1 MKGLKTG
8 AIQARH
14 WLVGAWCVAA
24 AWLVPGF
31 LPGGGEA
38 WGQIESPEWI
48 NLSAPTTYNVAGL
61 SVLGAEH
68 TDVQAIKLF
77 SALQVGQSI
86 EIPGEAVRR
95 AITNLWDQDL
105 FADIQIEVAEV
116 RGRDAYL
123 VIRVRELPRLTR
135 YTITGVGRSEQE
147 TVKGKIDLLTG
158 RIVDD
163 NVKAVA
169 TKRIRDHYI
178 DKGFLDVQIN
188 IEELP
193 DTLFANGS
201 KLRIDIDKGD
211 KVKVNQI
218 VFHGVEAF
226 EPELLARKMKDT
238 KERRWWR
245 FYKPSKYL
253 ENSFLSDLDKVVN
266 HYHAEGYRNARI
278 LADSLRRDD
287 EGQVRLDVYVEEGSP
302 FYFGDITFTGNTKYR
317 TTQLDSLLDIRRGEV
332 FSLARLETR
341 VFMDPKG
348 MDLSSLYQDDG
359 YLTFQARPLEK
370 RVVGDTID
378 IEIRMMEGQQFRIGR
393 VSVQGNSKTNDHVIY
408 REIRTRPGD
417 LFSRTDI
424 IRTQRELSQLGYFN
438 PEAFGVNPIQH
449 PEDGTVD
456 IEYTVEEKPSDQIE
470 LSGGWGGGRVVGTLG
485 ISFTNF
491 AASRMFNKGAWRP
504 IPTGDGQRL
513 SLRAQS
519 NGLYF
524 QSYNF
529 SFTEPWLGGK
539 KPNSLS
545 FSVWR
550 SIQSNGQPRLVEGE
564 INEARQSLQI
574 TGAQLGLGQRWKK
587 PDDWFV
593 FQTALSYQHFNLND
607 FGSFFSFSN
616 GRANNLALTAV
627 VGRNSV
633 SDPIFPVWG
642 SNIEVSVKAT
652 PPYSAFRPDDFY
664 QNEDGTSVDDQ
675 TRYRWVEYHKWKVK
689 AEWFTPLTQSGGENP
704 KSLVLRTA
712 AGLGMIGQYN
722 RVAGLS
728 PFERFYLGGV
738 FLSGFVL
745 DGREILNLRGYDDLS
760 LTNPDRNTG
769 APVVA
774 KYSAE
779 LRYPLS
785 TNPSATIY
793 TLAFVEGGNT
803 WEDPRAL
810 NPFQVYRSAG
820 VGLRIFLPMFGLLG
834 LDYGWRLDDIP
845 SVPNMAR
852 GQFHFSMGM
861 NMGEL

>member
-1 MKGLKTG
+1 MCALGL
-8 AIQARH
+8 
-14 WLVGAWCVAA
+14 AA
-24 AWLVPGF
+24 GLAANAQTEP
-31 LPGGGEA
+31 PA
-38 WGQIESPEWI
+38 WI
-48 NLSAPTTYNVAGL
+48 NLDAPTTYKVAGL

-77 SALQVGQSI
+77 SALQVGQEI
-86 EIPGEAVRR
+86 EIPGEAIRR
-95 AITNLWDQDL
+95 AVTNLWGQDL
-105 FADIQIEVAEV
+105 FADIQIDVAEV

-123 VIRVRELPRLTR
+123 VIHVTELPRLTR

-163 NVKAVA
+163 NVRAVA
-169 TKRIRDHYI
+169 TKRIRDHYVE
-178 DKGFLDVQIN
+178 KGFLDVAITMDQV
-188 IEELP
+188 P
-193 DTLFANGS
+193 DTMFANGV
-201 KLRIDIDKGD
+201 KLRIHIDKGE
-211 KVKVNQI
+211 KVKVDEL
-218 VFHGVEAF
+218 VFHGVSAF
-226 EPELLARKMKDT
+226 EPEVLARKMKDT

-253 ENSFLSDLDKVVN
+253 EGSFLADLDKVVA
-266 HYHAEGYRNARI
+266 HYHSEGYRNARI
-278 LADSLRRDD
+278 LSDSLSRTP
-287 EGQVRLDVYVEEGSP
+287 EGQVRLDVVVEEGNP

-317 TTQLDSLLDIRRGEV
+317 TTQLDSLLDIQRGEV
-332 FSLARLETR
+332 FSMSRLETR

-348 MDLSSLYQDDG
+348 LDLSSLYQDDG
-359 YLTFQARPLEK
+359 YLTFQARPMEK
-370 RVVGDTID
+370 RVEGDTID
-378 IEIRMMEGQQFRIGR
+378 IEIRMMEGQQFSIGR
-393 VSVQGNSKTNDHVIY
+393 VTVQGNSKTSDHVIY

-438 PEAFGVNPIQH
+438 PEAFGVNPVQH

-491 AASRMFNKGAWRP
+491 AASKMFKKGAWRP

-529 SFTEPWLGGK
+529 SFTEPWMGGK

-545 FSVWR
+545 VSVWR
-550 SIQSNGQPRLVEGE
+550 SIQSNGQPKTLDGE
-564 INEARQSLQI
+564 INEARQSLEI
-574 TGAQLGLGQRWKK
+574 TGAQIGLGQRWKK

-593 FQTALSYQHFNLND
+593 FQAALSYQHFILNE

-616 GRANNLALTAV
+616 GRANNVALTAV

-642 SNIEVSVKAT
+642 SNVEVSVKAT
-652 PPYSAFRPDDFY
+652 PPYSAFRPDGFY
-664 QNEDGTSVDDQ
+664 VNEDGSPVDDQ
-675 TRYRWVEYHKWKVK
+675 TRFRWVEYHKWKVK
-689 AEWFTPLTQSGGENP
+689 AEWYTPLTQSGGENP

-712 AGLGMIGQYN
+712 AGVGLIGSYN
-722 RVAGLS
+722 RQAGLS

-760 LTNPDRNTG
+760 LTAPDRNTG

-793 TLAFVEGGNT
+793 TLAFLEGGNT
-803 WEDPRAL
+803 WADPRAF

-820 VGLRIFLPMFGLLG
+820 VGMRIFLPMFGLLG
-834 LDYGWRLDDIP
+834 LDYGWRLDD
-845 SVPNMAR
+845 VNATPNMAR
-852 GQFHFSMGM
+852 GQFHFSIGM